1 MEAMRKAW
9 LRLKMLVQPHI
20 QIPRTG
26 PTRHGAGQCQLARYD
41 LLLTWID
48 ANDHGIMSREDCLV
62 WNDGI
67 CLGWCVRSLHG
78 ICKLTN
84 PSNDG
89 RASNLRVLPVT
100 NLMLQMSYDTPMTPE
115 GRAMGNL
122 PLKEQL
128 RKGFKDM
135 GQRSLSSAKNFGKV
149 GAIFAGTECC
159 IEGYRAKNVLS
170 NGIIAGCITGGVL
183 AAPAGPQ
190 AAALG
195 CGGFAAFSAAI
206 DAYMRQPKED

>member
-1 MEAMRKAW
+1 MNGPMFGGFGGGGQQINGGDADAMAAVKNMQMIMESCPAKTVLSGTMGFA
-9 LRLKMLVQPHI
+9 L
-20 QIPRTG
+20 G
-26 PTRHGAGQCQLARYD
+26 GAFGLF
-41 LLLTWID
+41 
-48 ANDHGIMSREDCLV
+48 M
-62 WNDGI
+62 
-67 CLGWCVRSLHG
+67 
-78 ICKLTN
+78 
-84 PSNDG
+84 
-89 RASNLRVLPVT
+89 AS
-100 NLMLQMSYDTPMTPE
+100 MSYDTPLTPE

-195 CGGFAAFSAAI
+195 CGGFALFSAAI
-206 DAYMRQPKED
+206 DSYMRQPKED

>member
-1 MEAMRKAW
+1 
-9 LRLKMLVQPHI
+9 
-20 QIPRTG
+20 
-26 PTRHGAGQCQLARYD
+26 
-41 LLLTWID
+41 
-48 ANDHGIMSREDCLV
+48 
-62 WNDGI
+62 
-67 CLGWCVRSLHG
+67 
-78 ICKLTN
+78 
-84 PSNDG
+84 
-89 RASNLRVLPVT
+89 
-100 NLMLQMSYDTPMTPE
+100 MSYDSSFTPQ
-115 GRAMGNL
+115 GQAIAKL

-135 GQRSLSSAKNFGKV
+135 GQRSWSSARNFGKV

-170 NGIIAGCITGGVL
+170 NGVIAGCITGGVL

-195 CGGFAAFSAAI
+195 CAGFAAFSAAI

>member
-1 MEAMRKAW
+1 M
-9 LRLKMLVQPHI
+9 
-20 QIPRTG
+20 
-26 PTRHGAGQCQLARYD
+26 
-41 LLLTWID
+41 
-48 ANDHGIMSREDCLV
+48 
-62 WNDGI
+62 
-67 CLGWCVRSLHG
+67 
-78 ICKLTN
+78 LTN
-84 PSNDG
+84 PSMIEL
-89 RASNLRVLPVT
+89 AFNLLFILSVA
-100 NLMLQMSYDTPMTPE
+100 NLILQMSYDTPMTPE
-115 GRAMGNL
+115 GRAMGSL

-135 GQRSLSSAKNFGKV
+135 GQRSFSSAKNFGKV

-170 NGIIAGCITGGVL
+170 NGVIAGCITGGVL